1 MAEYSFQGAT
11 QKEVLPFVFEPIKQK
26 SLSSYLDREIIERLE
41 LAEPVEAGQS
51 GSNGN

>member
-1 MAEYSFQGAT
+1 MAQNVLQGSG
-11 QKEVLPFVFEPIKQK
+11 QKETLPFVFEPIKSK

-41 LAEPVEAGQS
+41 LADPVEAGQS